1 MFRAYQEIYIYVAGI
16 PMPSQQYFLELQ
28 DAEIGELETKTSIVT
43 ALKLGSTELVLKD
56 KSEIYF

>member
-1 MFRAYQEIYIYVAGI
+1 
-16 PMPSQQYFLELQ
+16 MPSQQYFLELQ

-56 KSEIYF
+56 KSEDRL